1 MVKPCLNLQLLEGP
15 LAVCRLA
22 SKEPIP
28 GWAYSAGPLCSITR
42 TSEELSVVCGE
53 AAVPMG
59 LRCERGWRALKVQ
72 GPLDFGLTGILD
84 ALTDPLAQAGISIFA
99 LSTFDTD
106 YLLVREAWL
115 EEALAAL
122 RAAGHSLETS
132 R

>member
-1 MVKPCLNLQLLEGP
+1 MVKPCLNLQLLDGP

-22 SKEPIP
+22 SKESIP
-28 GWAYSAGPLCSITR
+28 AWAFAAGPLGSITR
-42 TSEELSVVCGE
+42 TPEELSVVCGE

-84 ALTDPLAQAGISIFA
+84 ALTDPLAKAGISIFA

-122 RAAGHSLETS
+122 LAAGHSLETT

>member
-28 GWAYSAGPLCSITR
+28 GWASSAGPLCSITR
-42 TSEELSVVCGE
+42 TPEELSVVCGE

-59 LRCERGWRALKVQ
+59 LRCERGWRALQVQ

-99 LSTFDTD
+99 ISTFDTD